1 MNPSDQLDGLR
12 DKILGQSYC
21 FPTVILPKDEALALL
36 DELAALRGENAVLKR
51 VRETYAAVL
60 ADKGAE
66 VERLTK
72 ERDEAEVER
81 IEWVR
86 RGECAEELCDALRA
100 ENEKLRTER
109 DQARALLK
117 EAEDGLIHAKQEFLC
132 EDSCRCK
139 TNQAFQKIR
148 AASKAVDIDSK
159 RACEGWQLSK
169 EAVDTLKDGPEP
181 HRVDHEIDEA

>member
-1 MNPSDQLDGLR
+1 MTPHLTSDELDRLRAVAKAATQFINEKAVFEVLKFAAR
-12 DKILGQSYC
+12 DKIPEEQLR
-21 FPTVILPKDEALALL
+21 KDAAHIAAFNPRTCLALL
-36 DELAALRGENAVLKR
+36 DELTALREENAVLKR

-109 DQARALLK
+109 DQARALLEECR
-117 EAEDGLIHAKQEFLC
+117 EAFYCIWALNEGFIEDLERGPPMAYEMMAKL
-132 EDSCRCK
+132 
-139 TNQAFQKIR
+139 R
-148 AASKAVDIDSK
+148 AA
-159 RACEGWQLSK
+159 REGG
-169 EAVDTLKDGPEP
+169 A
-181 HRVDHEIDEA
+181 